1 MKAKNVSKNPAER
14 RFAACTRDGRLVTIF
29 RRAAGRVPA
38 SKKRFNSSSFCR
50 IFPSPAGSEDQ
61 ENLRRCEVFRGKL
74 SRAKLKKQNLLET
87 KDAFAPN
94 L

>member
-1 MKAKNVSKNPAER
+1 MKAKNVSKNPAEC
-14 RFAACTRDGRLVTIF
+14 RFAACTHGGRLVTIF
-29 RRAAGRVPA
+29 CRAARRVPA

-50 IFPSPAGSEDQ
+50 SFSSIAGSNNQ
-61 ENLRRCEVFRGKL
+61 IILRRCEVFRGKL